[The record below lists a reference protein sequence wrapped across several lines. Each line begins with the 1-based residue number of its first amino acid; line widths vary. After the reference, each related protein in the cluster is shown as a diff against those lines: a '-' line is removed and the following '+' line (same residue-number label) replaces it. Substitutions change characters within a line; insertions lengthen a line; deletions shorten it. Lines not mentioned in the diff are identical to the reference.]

1 MKKVVYNSLIAI
13 LWAVI
18 HVLIGVILIIVGV
31 VEASSPNALLV
42 AVLIP
47 EVWILSI
54 GLAMFSRRELS
65 KRILH
70 EEKKFSKV
78 VPIVLVALGGLMVGA
93 NILLTCIQRCTT
105 NDTTQTVSQK
115 VVDTKEVSSNSTETY
130 KSESSNV
137 DLSLTKTIMDFKA
150 ELNEEFEKMSKR
162 APIRINEVMTLNEIK
177 NSESTYNF
185 IYRLEINKDDIAEN
199 ELKDIIEDF
208 GENNKIEL
216 YYEAISMCALAEIDS
231 NEFFKAVNIRLQ
243 YIFTDANNSNIGNCE
258 VDYKDFAKE

>member
-1 MKKVVYNSLIAI
+1 MKKVVYYSLIAI

-54 GLAMFSRRELS
+54 GLTMFSRRELS

-137 DLSLTKTIMDFKA
+137 DLSLTKTIMDFKTG
-150 ELNEEFEKMSKR
+150 LNEEFEKMDKIV
-162 APIRINEVMTLNEIK
+162 PIRINEVMTLNEIK
-177 NSESTYNF
+177 NSGSTYTL
-185 IYRLEINKDDIAEN
+185 IYRLEIKKDDIAEN

-231 NEFFKAVNIRLQ
+231 NEFFKAVNIKLQ
-243 YIFTDANNSNIGNCE
+243 YCFTDINDNNLGTCE